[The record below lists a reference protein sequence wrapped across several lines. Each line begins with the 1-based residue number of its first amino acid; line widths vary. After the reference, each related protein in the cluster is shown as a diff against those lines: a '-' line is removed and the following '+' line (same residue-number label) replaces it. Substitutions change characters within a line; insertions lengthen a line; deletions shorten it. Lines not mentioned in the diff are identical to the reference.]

1 MCIFQNPLSFH
12 ESREPDHRRTG
23 EENWEAG
30 RKALEEHYRRA
41 EVPATAELADKKG
54 WYRSH
59 LTISGEPMI
68 SVIIPSKD
76 HINDLELCISSIEEK
91 TTWKNYEIIIV
102 ENNSVEKE
110 TFVYYE
116 TLKNRYPNVRIL
128 TWKKEFNYSAINNFA
143 VREARESICCFL
155 TMMWRSLQR
164 TGLKK
169 CFSFVS
175 KKTWE
180 WSVRN
185 CIIRMIPFSMQEW

>member
-1 MCIFQNPLSFH
+1 
-12 ESREPDHRRTG
+12 
-23 EENWEAG
+23 
-30 RKALEEHYRRA
+30 
-41 EVPATAELADKKG
+41 
-54 WYRSH
+54 
-59 LTISGEPMI
+59 MI

-143 VREARESICCFL
+143 VREAQGEYLLFL
-155 TMMWRSLQR
+155 NNDVEIITENWLEEMLQ
-164 TGLKK
+164 LCQQKDV
-169 CFSFVS
+169 VS
-175 KKTWE
+175 ASSAVAET
-180 WSVRN
+180 SALR
-185 CIIRMIPFSMQEW
+185 

>member
-1 MCIFQNPLSFH
+1 MKVENLI
-12 ESREPDHRRTG
+12 T
-23 EENWEAG
+23 EEQEKKNWEAG

-41 EVPATAELADKKG
+41 EVSATAELADKKG

-102 ENNSVEKE
+102 ENNSVKRNLCIP
-110 TFVYYE
+110 E

-128 TWKKEFNYSAINNFA
+128 TWKKRIQLF
-143 VREARESICCFL
+143 CD
-155 TMMWRSLQR
+155 Q
-164 TGLKK
+164 
-169 CFSFVS
+169 
-175 KKTWE
+175 
-180 WSVRN
+180 
-185 CIIRMIPFSMQEW
+185 

>member
-1 MCIFQNPLSFH
+1 
-12 ESREPDHRRTG
+12 
-23 EENWEAG
+23 
-30 RKALEEHYRRA
+30 
-41 EVPATAELADKKG
+41 
-54 WYRSH
+54 
-59 LTISGEPMI
+59 MI

-143 VREARESICCFL
+143 VREARGEYL
-155 TMMWRSLQR
+155 L
-164 TGLKK
+164 
-169 CFSFVS
+169 FS
-175 KKTWE
+175 
-180 WSVRN
+180 
-185 CIIRMIPFSMQEW
+185 

>member
-1 MCIFQNPLSFH
+1 MCIFQRSSVIH

-23 EENWEAG
+23 EEKLGSRQKGTGGALPQG
-30 RKALEEHYRRA
+30 RGF
-41 EVPATAELADKKG
+41 ATAELADKKG

-110 TFVYYE
+110 N
-116 TLKNRYPNVRIL
+116 LCIL
-128 TWKKEFNYSAINNFA
+128 
-143 VREARESICCFL
+143 
-155 TMMWRSLQR
+155 
-164 TGLKK
+164 
-169 CFSFVS
+169 
-175 KKTWE
+175 
-180 WSVRN
+180 
-185 CIIRMIPFSMQEW
+185 